1 MPCDDRFMSDSGD
14 AQPVLEV
21 GALADGII
29 SEITGSWPGLLARYS
44 ALTAGQVLQ
53 QAVAD
58 RLADARASVVS
69 GMHKG
74 GLSYAQIAAAA
85 GLSRA
90 RAQQL
95 AERGRKLS

>member
-1 MPCDDRFMSDSGD
+1 MRFPGTAARQRDR
-14 AQPVLEV
+14 
-21 GALADGII
+21 
-29 SEITGSWPGLLARYS
+29 TGQRSMFCPD
-44 ALTAGQVLQ
+44 TAGQVLQ